1 MVKVFFEREG
11 RIVEVTPG
19 DTLLQAARRAG
30 VEVHRGMEAEHRCWQ
45 NSDGLCVDCVVRVR
59 LGGAGLSE
67 PGPMER
73 ELSGDLRLACQ
84 ARVFAHVAV
93 TTLGPV
99 KLLPDTA
106 APAWGVL
113 SRVDAGVPVYAASPE
128 VEQD

>member
-30 VEVHRGMEAEHRCWQ
+30 VEVHRGGDADHRCWQ
-45 NSDGLCVDCVVRVR
+45 HDDGLCVDCAVQVK

-67 PGPMER
+67 RGPLER

-99 KLLPDTA
+99 ALLPDTA

-113 SRVDAGVPVYAASPE
+113 SRSDSGAPLFSAPPAR
-128 VEQD
+128 D